1 MIKNSLFITILIIA
15 VSCNI
20 LSAQTSK
27 GKFFIGADFTGSQN
41 LEFSITQSKSDSDS
55 GDDPVKTKGFSFD
68 LMPKV
73 GYFVID
79 NLALGLDFTLSAG
92 FSKNTDDE
100 YNHNSI
106 LFAAGPLIRY
116 YIPTKKVIPFAEA
129 YYSIGSYKG
138 KSDYF
143 AYENSFKY
151 AVQYYGLGLGI
162 SVPLGEKVSFDA
174 LAGYSNSVTKEKE
187 DNENNDRLVRG
198 NFGVKL
204 GFSVFL
210 GSGKGNT

>member
-1 MIKNSLFITILIIA
+1 MIKNTLFITILIFS

-27 GKFFIGADFTGSQN
+27 GKFFIGADFSSSQN
-41 LEFSITQSKSDSDS
+41 LEFTITQSKSDSDS
-55 GDDPVKTKGFSFD
+55 GDDPVKAKSFSFGM
-68 LMPKV
+68 MPKV
-73 GYFVID
+73 GYFIID
-79 NLALGLDFTLSAG
+79 NLALGLDFTLSSG

-100 YNHNSI
+100 FKFSSI
-106 LFAAGPLIRY
+106 LLAAGPLIRY

-129 YYSIGSYKG
+129 YYSMGFYNGNSE
-138 KSDYF
+138 YF
-143 AYENSFKY
+143 DGESSFKG

-162 SVPLGEKVSFDA
+162 SIPLGEKVSFDA

-198 NFGVKL
+198 NFGLKL